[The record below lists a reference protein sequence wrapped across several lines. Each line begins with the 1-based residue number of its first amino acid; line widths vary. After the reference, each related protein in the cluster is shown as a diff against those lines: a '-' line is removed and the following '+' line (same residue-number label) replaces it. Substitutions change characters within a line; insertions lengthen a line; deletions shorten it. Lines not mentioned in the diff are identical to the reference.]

1 MKHVKRMLWVIPL
14 GFVVLGVIGQLLM
27 GIGVIEE
34 NKSEKVKPKIEAS
47 IQPQPEPTVKKEAK
61 FVGTFVRWAPA
72 SPATGTFYFMVEN
85 KGNKAGKF
93 KCFIKMSDLIEHY
106 KGYTQI
112 EIDQDMPLGDTYV
125 GAEPLVI
132 SNQGAQFVDQAYI
145 ECESK

>member
-1 MKHVKRMLWVIPL
+1 MKHIKRMLWVIPVGFIGL
-14 GFVVLGVIGQLLM
+14 GLLGQGLM
-27 GIGVIEE
+27 AIGVIEE
-34 NKSEKVKPKIEAS
+34 PAPTPVVSKSPDPEKPIKPVI
-47 IQPQPEPTVKKEAK
+47 KKEAK

-93 KCFIKMSDLIEHY
+93 ICFIRMSDLIDHY

-112 EIDQDMPLGDTYV
+112 EIDQDMPLGDIYI

-132 SNQGAQFVDQAYI
+132 SNQGALFVDQGSI
-145 ECESK
+145 DCKTK